1 MLVVVEDQVSTKV
14 VVENLILVSLSVV
27 MVVME
32 LVVAEVELVVLLLL
46 LVHLLQWSQELAE
59 VAVAVLQETDHKV
72 LIKTL
77 VLLVMM
83 VLKT

>member
-14 VVENLILVSLSVV
+14 VVQNLILDSHKVV

-32 LVVAEVELVVLLLL
+32 LVVAEVELVVLLML
-46 LVHLLQWSQELAE
+46 LVHLLQWSQELVE
-59 VAVAVLQETDHKV
+59 VAVAVLQEMQHKV

>member
-1 MLVVVEDQVSTKV
+1 MLVVEDHQVLTKV
-14 VVENLILVSLSVV
+14 VVQNLILVSLSVV
-27 MVVME
+27 MVVIE

-46 LVHLLQWSQELAE
+46 LVHLLQWSQELVE
-59 VAVAVLQETDHKV
+59 VAVAVLQEMQHKV

>member
-1 MLVVVEDQVSTKV
+1 MLVVEDPQV
-14 VVENLILVSLSVV
+14 VVEMVVQNQTLDSHKVV

-32 LVVAEVELVVLLLL
+32 LVVAEVELVVLHLL

-59 VAVAVLQETDHKV
+59 VAVAVLQEMQHKV

>member
-14 VVENLILVSLSVV
+14 VVQNLILVSLSVV
-27 MVVME
+27 MVVTE
-32 LVVAEVELVVLLLL
+32 LVVAEVELVVLHLL

-59 VAVAVLQETDHKV
+59 VAVAVLQEMQHKV